1 MVYKKFALGVVIRLI
16 ILISALSAAV
26 VIWISTPWL
35 FTQIVLLILLIALVI
50 ELFQYVTKTN
60 RDLAKF
66 IDAINYHDYSVNF
79 SGYKIGNAFDE
90 LHQSFKRT
98 LQSFKELKLEK
109 EAHYQ
114 YLHQLIKAMGAGVMA
129 IDPKGKIILYNDAAV
144 ELLGLPNLIQWD
156 RYQNPVPNFY
166 TAGNRQKSTSSE
178 LIKLKNSEVE
188 LNLRVNRIRVKQEEH
203 RILVF
208 QDIKQEIDEKEL
220 AAWNTLIRILT
231 HEIMN
236 SVTPIVSLSDSLVK
250 MEGARA
256 DQNEDILLGLQTIE
270 KRSKSLLKF
279 VEDYKKLVN
288 IPAPVKR
295 EVPLATYLQEQVNL
309 YQTVLA
315 THKIDLRL
323 APINPAIKIMVDEM
337 LLNQLM
343 SNLFS
348 NSMSA
353 LANSDK
359 KQIDLTIRTEPYEI
373 IIDFKDSG
381 PGIPSSHLQQI
392 FVPFYSTKSSGS
404 GIGLSLSK
412 QIMHMHSGQLK
423 VKTKQGAFTQFSL
436 HFPAY

>member
-1 MVYKKFALGVVIRLI
+1 MIYRKFAIGVAIR
-16 ILISALSAAV
+16 
-26 VIWISTPWL
+26 
-35 FTQIVLLILLIALVI
+35 LILLIVTLCTVVTIWFSTPWVFTQIILLIISLALVL

-66 IDAINYHDYSVNF
+66 IDALNYQEYSVNF

-90 LHQSFKRT
+90 LHQSFKKT
-98 LQSFKELKLEK
+98 LELFKELKLEK

-114 YLHQLIKAMGAGVMA
+114 YLHQLIKGMGAGVMA
-129 IDPKGKIILYNDAAV
+129 IDPNGKIAMYNDTAA
-144 ELLGLPNLIQWD
+144 ELLGIPNLIQWD
-156 RYQNPVPNFY
+156 RYQNPAPNFY
-166 TAGNRQKSTSSE
+166 LAGNRQKSTSSQ
-178 LIKLKNSEVE
+178 LIRLKNSEVE
-188 LNLRVNRIRVKQEEH
+188 LNLRVNRIRVKNAEH

-208 QDIKQEIDEKEL
+208 QDIREEIDEKEL

-236 SVTPIVSLSDSLVK
+236 SVTPIASLSDSLVK
-250 MEGARA
+250 MEMARQEQNA
-256 DQNEDILLGLQTIE
+256 DVLLGLQTIE

-295 EVPLATYLQEQVNL
+295 EVHLSNYLQEQVNL
-309 YQTVLA
+309 YQTVLNSS
-315 THKIDLRL
+315 KIVLKL
-323 APINPAIKIMVDEM
+323 GPVNAALKIMVDEM

-348 NSMSA
+348 NSMAA
-353 LANSDK
+353 LADSDVK
-359 KQIDLTIRTEPYEI
+359 EITLNVRTEQHEV

-381 PGIPSSHLQQI
+381 NGIPESHLKQI
-392 FVPFYSTKSSGS
+392 FVPFYSTKSGGS

-412 QIMHMHSGQLK
+412 QIMHMHDGQLK
-423 VKTKQGAFTQFSL
+423 VKTQEGQFTKFSL
-436 HFPAY
+436 HFPAF